1 MEKVTLYGK
10 STNGKVKL
18 WSVLVDKITSE
29 FSVLEIEHGYLN
41 GKKQIDSRNIT
52 EGKNL
57 GKKNE
62 TTPYEQAV
70 FEAKSLINKKLD
82 ENYAMSISEIP
93 KNSDGMFLPM
103 LAHSYDKHSK
113 KIKLPCWVQPKLD
126 GVRMLS
132 KVFAKKENG
141 EVSIWSRKGKEML
154 ALSKI
159 SQELSSILKE
169 GESLDG
175 EIYVHGWD
183 FQRIV
188 SAVKK
193 EREDTDL
200 LEYHVYDSPHESKT
214 FEDRFVNSGLK
225 ERIQTTSRIKWVET
239 TMVNNA
245 EELTDCEMKYISLGY
260 EGLMARNLNSLYKF
274 KNRSYDLQKVKR
286 FEDEEFKI
294 IGGKEGSGREK
305 GLVVFRCIN
314 EDGLPFDVRPKGT
327 VDQRAEWFK
336 NLNNFIGKNLTVKF
350 QGRTSD
356 NIPRFPVGLRI
367 RPSFDK

>member
-10 STNGKVKL
+10 SKSGKTKQ
-18 WSVLVDKITSE
+18 WSVLVDKVHSNCAVI
-29 FSVLEIEHGYLN
+29 EIEHGYVD
-41 GKKQIDSRNIT
+41 GKKQIDARYIM
-52 EGKNL
+52 EGKNI

-70 FEAKSLINKKLD
+70 FESKSLINKKID
-82 ENYAMSISEIP
+82 DNYAYSISDIP

-113 KIKLPCWVQPKLD
+113 KIKFPCWTQPKLD

-141 EVSIWSRKGKEML
+141 SVSIWSRKGKEMIT
-154 ALSKI
+154 LSKI
-159 SQELSSILKE
+159 EKELNLILKE

-193 EREDTDL
+193 ERDDTNL
-200 LEYHVYDSPHESKT
+200 LEYHVYDSPHETKT
-214 FEDRFVNSGLK
+214 FEERFINSDLK
-225 ERIQTTSRIKWVET
+225 ERISETNSIKFVST
-239 TMVNNA
+239 VKA
-245 EELTDCEMKYISLGY
+245 FSSEELTLFEDNHISKGY
-260 EGLMARNLNSLYKF
+260 EGLMARNINSVYKF

-286 FEDEEFKI
+286 FEDEEFII
-294 IGGKEGSGREK
+294 IGGKEGTGREK
-305 GLVVFRCIN
+305 GLVIFRCLN
-314 EDGLPFDVRPKGT
+314 ESGLPFDVRPKGS
-327 VDQRAEWFK
+327 VDERSEMFK
-336 NLNNFIGKNLTVKF
+336 HLSDYIGKKLTIKF

-356 NIPRFPVGLRI
+356 NIPRFPVGMRI
-367 RPSFDK
+367 RPDFDK